1 MLYKISLFREIQ
13 FTAMDSDEHKMQSNR
28 LNFVILM
35 PEKQIAPIIGWG
47 GKTIKQIR
55 NETTDAKI
63 HISSKSATSS
73 ERAVT
78 ISGDSVSVI
87 RACELIYLELEKGT
101 DNKIK
106 PGPKRP
112 KIELSLKLVIPSTA
126 CSGLIGR
133 GGDTIQEIRKT
144 TGCSVRL
151 SSDSLPGS
159 SDRLATVSG
168 SSSAIVQCLE
178 RIGFI
183 LSEFPAISRKENK
196 YHKHKI
202 QKSKLEQIS
211 QGKLTNPLVSI
222 LALGEV
228 ISPKLMKNSSVLESI
243 KITISEENIGAIFGK
258 EGYKISDIRTKYWR
272 TKED

>member
-106 PGPKRP
+106 PFICLQQPDRKR
-112 KIELSLKLVIPSTA
+112 
-126 CSGLIGR
+126 R
-133 GGDTIQEIRKT
+133 GYNPGDQK
-144 TGCSVRL
+144 
-151 SSDSLPGS
+151 D
-159 SDRLATVSG
+159 DRL
-168 SSSAIVQCLE
+168 QCQT
-178 RIGFI
+178 I
-183 LSEFPAISRKENK
+183 L
-196 YHKHKI
+196 
-202 QKSKLEQIS
+202 
-211 QGKLTNPLVSI
+211 
-222 LALGEV
+222 
-228 ISPKLMKNSSVLESI
+228 
-243 KITISEENIGAIFGK
+243 
-258 EGYKISDIRTKYWR
+258 
-272 TKED
+272 

>member
-1 MLYKISLFREIQ
+1 MR
-13 FTAMDSDEHKMQSNR
+13 SNH

-106 PGPKRP
+106 PFICLQQPDRKR
-112 KIELSLKLVIPSTA
+112 
-126 CSGLIGR
+126 R
-133 GGDTIQEIRKT
+133 GYNPGDQE
-144 TGCSVRL
+144 
-151 SSDSLPGS
+151 D
-159 SDRLATVSG
+159 DRLPCQT
-168 SSSAIVQCLE
+168 
-178 RIGFI
+178 I
-183 LSEFPAISRKENK
+183 L
-196 YHKHKI
+196 
-202 QKSKLEQIS
+202 
-211 QGKLTNPLVSI
+211 
-222 LALGEV
+222 
-228 ISPKLMKNSSVLESI
+228 
-243 KITISEENIGAIFGK
+243 
-258 EGYKISDIRTKYWR
+258 
-272 TKED
+272 